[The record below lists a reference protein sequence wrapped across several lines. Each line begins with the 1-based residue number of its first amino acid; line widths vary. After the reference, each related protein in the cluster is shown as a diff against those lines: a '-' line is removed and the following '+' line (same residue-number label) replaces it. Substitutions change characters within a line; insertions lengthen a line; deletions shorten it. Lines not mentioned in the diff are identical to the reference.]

1 LKPWSCPGTAEGC
14 GVGVS
19 APIKASSAGFWRK
32 VGVVLSGTAVAQAIP
47 ILGSL
52 VIARL
57 VVPAQFGVFAAWL
70 GLAALAAVVITGR
83 YENALALEHD
93 GAPRRMAALA
103 ILGLALA
110 AALLLSVLLLLA
122 WWLLPSLSARLPAG
136 MLLLLPPAAWV
147 IAAAQIWQSW
157 AAAEG
162 RYAALSSM
170 RIAQSIAVTGGQIAL
185 GLVAPSAVSLALAH
199 AVGVGLGLGVAAWHL
214 SPRPWPAAADARAF
228 FARHRRFPQWSLPA
242 DSINTAAGQL
252 PVILVATR
260 FGAEAAG
267 LLALTLRTLGAPIA
281 LLGSAV
287 LDVFKRRAAQA
298 FRERGQCRA
307 EYLETLRVLALASV
321 VVTLVIGLA
330 GEPIFA
336 LAFGESWRRAG
347 TIAIWLLPMFALR
360 FVASP
365 LSYMFYIANKQP
377 VDLAWQ
383 CALLLLTLAALLLPA
398 QHEAALQFYSLGYS
412 ALYLVYL
419 ALSYRFSLGA
429 RP

>member
-1 LKPWSCPGTAEGC
+1 M
-14 GVGVS
+14 S
-19 APIKASSAGFWRK
+19 APIKESPASFWRK

-57 VVPAQFGVFAAWL
+57 VAPAQFGVFAAWL

-93 GAPRRMAALA
+93 GAPRRVAALA
-103 ILGLALA
+103 ILGLALLA
-110 AALLLSVLLLLA
+110 TLLLSVLLLLV
-122 WWLLPSLSARLPAG
+122 WWLLPSLRARLPAE
-136 MLLLLPPAAWV
+136 MLFLLPPAAWV

-170 RIAQSIAVTGGQIAL
+170 RIAQSIAVTGGQIVL
-185 GLVAPSAVSLALAH
+185 GLLAPGAFSLALAH
-199 AVGVGLGLGVAAWHL
+199 TVGVALGLVVAAWHL
-214 SPRPWPAAADARAF
+214 SPRPLPTVADARAF
-228 FARHRRFPQWSLPA
+228 FVRQRRFPQWSLPA

-260 FGAEAAG
+260 FGAETAG

-298 FRERGQCRA
+298 FRERGQCRT
-307 EYLETLRVLALASV
+307 EYLETMRVLAFASV
-321 VVTLVIGLA
+321 LATVVIAVA
-330 GEPIFA
+330 GESLFA
-336 LAFGESWRRAG
+336 IAFGETWRRAG
-347 TIAIWLLPMFALR
+347 TITIWLLPMFALR

-365 LSYMFYIANKQP
+365 LSYMFYIADKQP

-383 CALLLLTLAALLLPA
+383 CALLVMTLAALLLPA
-398 QHEAALQFYSLGYS
+398 QHEAALQLYSLGYS

-429 RP
+429 RPS

>member
-1 LKPWSCPGTAEGC
+1 M
-14 GVGVS
+14 S
-19 APIKASSAGFWRK
+19 APIKASPAGFWRK

-57 VVPAQFGVFAAWL
+57 VAPAQFGVFAAWL

-93 GAPRRMAALA
+93 GAPRRVAALA
-103 ILGLALA
+103 ILALALA
-110 AALLLSVLLLLA
+110 ATLLLSLLLLLA
-122 WWLLPSLSARLPAG
+122 WWLLPAWRAYLPAEL
-136 MLLLLPPAAWV
+136 LLLLPPAAWV
-147 IAAAQIWQSW
+147 IAAAQTWQSW

-170 RIAQSIAVTGGQIAL
+170 RIAQSAAVTGGQIML
-185 GLVAPSAVSLALAH
+185 GLVAPGAVSLALAH
-199 AVGVGLGLGVAAWHL
+199 GLGVALGLAVAAWHL
-214 SPRPWPAAADARAF
+214 SPRPLPTAAEARAF
-228 FARHRRFPQWSLPA
+228 FFRQRRFPQWSLAA

-298 FRERGQCRA
+298 FRDRGQCRA
-307 EYLETLRVLALASV
+307 EYLETMRVLALASV
-321 VVTLVIGLA
+321 VATVVIAVA
-330 GEPIFA
+330 GESLFA
-336 LAFGESWRRAG
+336 MAFGESWRRAG
-347 TIAIWLLPMFALR
+347 TIAVWLLPMFALR

-365 LSYMFYIANKQP
+365 LSYTFYIANKQP
-377 VDLAWQ
+377 VDLVWQ
-383 CALLLLTLAALLLPA
+383 CALLLMTLASLLLPA
-398 QHEAALQFYSLGYS
+398 QHEAALQLYSLGYS

-429 RP
+429 RAS